1 MVMKPFK
8 PVKQPR
14 LSEAVTE
21 QLKQAILVGLFKAG
35 DRLPAERELSE
46 QFQVSRVAVRE
57 ALRALENAGFIAT
70 RQGVTGGAYVTDLS
84 FQHLVNAFVDLFL
97 AEKISIPELHQVR
110 RLIEP
115 EVARLAAERV
125 TPDRARELW
134 DALAGE
140 EAPTHSVSEEVEK
153 KTNVH
158 FILADMCGNRFLE
171 ALVRS
176 VVGLSKKIVETI
188 DPADPEA
195 LHPAGMHRP
204 IVEAVAG
211 GDPAGAA
218 MAMEEHAIQFGR
230 NLIGLEKTYRE
241 RKKAQPF

>member
-1 MVMKPFK
+1 MVVKSFK

-14 LSEAVTE
+14 VSEAVTE
-21 QLKQAILVGLFKAG
+21 QLKQAILLGHFKAG

-57 ALRALENAGFIAT
+57 ALRVLENAGFIVT

-84 FQHLVNAFVDLFL
+84 FQQLVNAFVDLFL
-97 AEKISIPELHQVR
+97 ADKISVPELHRVR

-115 EVARLAAERV
+115 EVARLAAEKV
-125 TPDRARELW
+125 TPDRVRELRE
-134 DALAGE
+134 ALAAE
-140 EAPTHSVSEEVEK
+140 ERPAHSVSEEVEK
-153 KTNVH
+153 KTAVH

-176 VVGLSKKIVETI
+176 IVGLSKKIVETI

-195 LHPAGMHRP
+195 LHPAGMHQP
-204 IVEAVAG
+204 IVEAVVA

-218 MAMEEHAIQFGR
+218 RAMEEHTTEFGR
-230 NLIGLEKTYRE
+230 NLIGLEKAYRE
-241 RKKAQPF
+241 RKNSQSR